1 MTADSDKEIARSRPR
16 AAHEGMRYG
25 QWMNFKAIKRIGNDR
40 YTSLHVTAFE
50 DIQTRASIIRD
61 DFYANLL
68 SAHQFDQ

>member
-1 MTADSDKEIARSRPR
+1 
-16 AAHEGMRYG
+16 MRYG

-50 DIQTRASIIRD
+50 DIQTRALIIRD